1 MRYDHMTTSLPSA
14 LKSLSW
20 AVLRNQAKISTGST
34 ASDLERIRE
43 QQLIDRISGR
53 FHTTHPFTAAVAR
66 MDFAHAFD
74 PIADTDTGSAAA
86 PATYLDPSV
95 FDRTLTLITLDVAP
109 YVRGIVGYEA
119 YLQRQRQ
126 KLSKVLGDGAHGS
139 QGKKRM
145 RTTRAALS
153 ALEGG
158 SRSTTRGARW
168 FKAELNPFLVMKT
181 AGEGW
186 DKMGMPESVSLPTS
200 PAKSA
205 SASPPRRPP
214 PAKGRRKRG
223 RPKIVDDES
232 TDEIA

>member
-1 MRYDHMTTSLPSA
+1 MTTSLPCA

-20 AVLRNQAKISTGST
+20 AVLRNQAKTSTDS
-34 ASDLERIRE
+34 AAPDLERIRE
-43 QQLIDRISGR
+43 QRLIDRISGR
-53 FHTTHPFTAAVAR
+53 FHTAHPFTQAITR
-66 MDFAHAFD
+66 MDFAFAFD
-74 PIADTDTGSAAA
+74 PIAEADTGSAAA

-109 YVRGIVGYEA
+109 YVRGIVGYEM

-126 KLSKVLGDGAHGS
+126 KLSKVLGDGARGS

-158 SRSTTRGARW
+158 SRSTTRGERW
-168 FKAELNPFLVMKT
+168 FKADLNPFLVMKT

-186 DKMGMPESVSLPTS
+186 DRIGLPESVSLPTS
-200 PAKSA
+200 PARSV
-205 SASPPRRPP
+205 SASPPPPPP
-214 PAKGRRKRG
+214 PAKGRKKRG

-232 TDEIA
+232 PDEIA